1 MISELYGDILI
12 IRLPAHLDVHNV
24 AQEEGPFGTAIQTH
38 SGPVLVDMQE
48 VTFATSM
55 AFQMLLYA
63 LKYNKQKG
71 SGFYLSGLQPHI
83 ADIFHKSCLDILFS
97 IYPNRETALIDLCGV
112 A

>member
-1 MISELYGDILI
+1 MNELYGDLLI
-12 IRLPAHLDVHNV
+12 IRLPAHLDARNV
-24 AQEEGPFGTAIQTH
+24 AQAEGPFEAAIQTH

-48 VTFATSM
+48 VTFATSL
-55 AFQMLLYA
+55 AFQMLLQA
-63 LKYNKQKG
+63 LKYNKQQG

-83 ADIFHKSCLDILFS
+83 AEIFRKSCLDALFR